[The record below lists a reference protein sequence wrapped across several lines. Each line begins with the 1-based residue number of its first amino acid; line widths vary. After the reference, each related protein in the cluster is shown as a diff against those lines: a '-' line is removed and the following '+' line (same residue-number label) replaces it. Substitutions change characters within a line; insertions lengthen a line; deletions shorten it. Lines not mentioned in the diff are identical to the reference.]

1 MCFKNSTFLKPDLIF
16 FRHLLHEAAYH
27 ELPGTP
33 AGMALTRNHTTHH
46 FHFLGLL
53 HVAYIQCSPVGLLF
67 LFPSMIWPHV
77 SEEIKNKGPL
87 YWLCHLHIW
96 TLWLW
101 FHEPTKMRRRQPLCS
116 QTSELLWLCLPLPVL
131 VCMHYSLDCSSP
143 GSSVHGILQA
153 RILEWVTIP
162 FSRGSSQPR
171 TWTQVS
177 VFCIAGRF
185 FTHLAIRE
193 ASCQPLLYPNKRGGH
208 SPFFFI
214 IYPL

>member
-16 FRHLLHEAAYH
+16 FGHLLHEAAYH

-116 QTSELLWLCLPLPVL
+116 QTSDFACLFQSLCACATLWIAARQALQFMGFSRQEYWSGLPY
-131 VCMHYSLDCSSP
+131 HSP
-143 GSSVHGILQA
+143 GDLPNPGPEPKSLSSALQA
-153 RILEWVTIP
+153 DSLPT
-162 FSRGSSQPR
+162 
-171 TWTQVS
+171 
-177 VFCIAGRF
+177 
-185 FTHLAIRE
+185 
-193 ASCQPLLYPNKRGGH
+193 
-208 SPFFFI
+208 
-214 IYPL
+214 